1 MKCKLDDEVVPIYK
15 RFNFVK
21 AIANMK
27 LHGYDYLW
35 YEECIIEYAHPNVVI
50 LKHRVIQS
58 ELVSA
63 LF

>member
-15 RFNFVK
+15 GFNFVK

-27 LHGYDYLW
+27 LYGYDYMW
-35 YEECIIEYAHPNVVI
+35 YEECVIEYAGANVLI
-50 LKHRVIQS
+50 LKHSALQS
-58 ELVSA
+58 ELVSE